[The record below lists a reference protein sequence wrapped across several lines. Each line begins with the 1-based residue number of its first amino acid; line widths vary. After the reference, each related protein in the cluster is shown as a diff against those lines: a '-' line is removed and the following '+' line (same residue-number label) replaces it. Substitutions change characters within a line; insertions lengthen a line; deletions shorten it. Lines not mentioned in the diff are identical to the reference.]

1 MTPVF
6 VTAAPL
12 AHWRW
17 GAGDTAVVMLH
28 GVGGG
33 RDAWSD
39 ATGGTGGVLADA
51 GYLAIAPDLPG
62 YGDSPTVTPYTMAA
76 LADAVVALVESV
88 GAARTVLVGHS
99 MGGMV
104 AQEVVATRPGLVH
117 ALVLSG
123 TSPAFGKPDGDWQRR
138 FLTERLAPLDAGQG
152 MAALAPGLARGMAA
166 PDADPQRV
174 ARCADVMA
182 RVPEATY
189 RAALHAIVGFD
200 RRADLPR
207 LAVPTLCLAGECD
220 RNASPAVMQRMAQAI
235 PGAEY
240 RCLPGVGHL
249 ANMEAPAPFHAAL
262 LDFLRRHVPVAAVHP

>member
-1 MTPVF
+1 
-6 VTAAPL
+6 
-12 AHWRW
+12 
-17 GAGDTAVVMLH
+17 
-28 GVGGG
+28 
-33 RDAWSD
+33 
-39 ATGGTGGVLADA
+39 
-51 GYLAIAPDLPG
+51 
-62 YGDSPTVTPYTMAA
+62 
-76 LADAVVALVESV
+76 
-88 GAARTVLVGHS
+88 
-99 MGGMV
+99 
-104 AQEVVATRPGLVH
+104 VH

-138 FLTERLAPLDAGQG
+138 FLAERLAPLDAGQG

-166 PDADPQRV
+166 PDADPQRI
-174 ARCADVMA
+174 ARCAAVMA

-207 LAVPTLCLAGECD
+207 IAVPTLCLAGECD

-249 ANMEAPAPFHAAL
+249 AAMEAPVPFHAAL
-262 LDFLRRHVPVAAVHP
+262 LDFLRRHAPVAAVHP